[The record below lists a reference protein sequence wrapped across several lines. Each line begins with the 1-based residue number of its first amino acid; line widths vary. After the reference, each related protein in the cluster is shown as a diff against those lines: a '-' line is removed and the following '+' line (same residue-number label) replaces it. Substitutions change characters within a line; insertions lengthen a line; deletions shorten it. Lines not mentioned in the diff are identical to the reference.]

1 MCRAADDYNNVEPQH
16 QCGVRHVPTGL
27 HLSGIALPGEPQEIP
42 MQADVL
48 GILGN
53 GIAVTSQGIITR
65 VMKRRRLMT
74 GMGRIGEVGRIGES
88 GKFGNKPGTPRA
100 AVASLDLPTNRRNVL
115 ERRHH
120 RDPQMSHRRP
130 HRHLLMGAPQ

>member
-1 MCRAADDYNNVEPQH
+1 MCRTADDYNNVEPQH

-74 GMGRIGEVGRIGES
+74 GMGRIGESGQVGT
-88 GKFGNKPGTPRA
+88 KPWPPRA
-100 AVASLDLPTNRRNVL
+100 AVASLDLPTNQRHVL
-115 ERRHH
+115 KRRHH
-120 RDPQMSHRRP
+120 RDPKMSHQRP